1 MWKFLKAFCHPERDN
16 KYPCLPERKHT
27 TTPCHP
33 ERGYKYPCLPER
45 DNKSPRHPERE
56 HNSFCHLERKHT
68 TTPCLPERGYK
79 SPCHPER
86 DYRRAE
92 GSHVIRVGVNNC
104 SPIHQCLPVKRRFS
118 STSRRKARTYSG
130 NDVGVGFPDPEFTN
144 IGFPDPVFSNS
155 RKNSFNGMH
164 GPKIWST
171 KVKQGKTTFFK
182 NRFIFL
188 IISF

>member
-1 MWKFLKAFCHPERDN
+1 MWKFLKAFCHSEREHN
-16 KYPCLPERKHT
+16 PLCL
-27 TTPCHP
+27 P
-33 ERGYKYPCLPER
+33 ERGYKYPC
-45 DNKSPRHPERE
+45 HPERE
-56 HNSFCHLERKHT
+56 HNSFCHLEREHT
-68 TTPCLPERGYK
+68 TTPCLPERG
-79 SPCHPER
+79 
-86 DYRRAE
+86 YRRAE

-118 STSRRKARTYSG
+118 STSRRKARMYSG
-130 NDVGVGFPDPEFTN
+130 KNVGVGFPDPEFTN
-144 IGFPDPVFSNS
+144 IGFPDSVFSNS